1 MSATVASQITGNPR
15 LFNRKDKSFAL
26 PVLAS
31 SWMSNLFKKHC
42 KQNINVECV
51 YRGFINAID
60 EYIANE

>member
-1 MSATVASQITGNPR
+1 MDVH
-15 LFNRKDKSFAL
+15 
-26 PVLAS
+26 
-31 SWMSNLFKKHC
+31 LFKKHC